1 MEGLQ
6 MDSLNTMC
14 AGEHLENLHVPRGSG
29 YAKLMMAHLEPDH
42 PSLSPP
48 LYNGKDMVG
57 NQIGLK
63 ESWQVLFYECL

>member
-1 MEGLQ
+1 MEGLE

-14 AGEHLENLHVPRGSG
+14 AGEYLENLHVPGGAG
-29 YAKLMMAHLEPDH
+29 YSKLMMAHLVPDH

-48 LYNGKDMVG
+48 LYNGKDVVG